1 MSDYEGEEVPPAP
14 PVRFI
19 DVDRM
24 QDVVSSSSST
34 HGRKIEGDE
43 APKSEKKLAPPS
55 TAILADWNFP
65 LKIILSNLWE
75 YKWRHKKFITFT
87 LKIYIF
93 VRDGISFRRGL

>member
-43 APKSEKKLAPPS
+43 APKREKNLAPPYS
-55 TAILADWNFP
+55 HI
-65 LKIILSNLWE
+65 
-75 YKWRHKKFITFT
+75 
-87 LKIYIF
+87 
-93 VRDGISFRRGL
+93 G